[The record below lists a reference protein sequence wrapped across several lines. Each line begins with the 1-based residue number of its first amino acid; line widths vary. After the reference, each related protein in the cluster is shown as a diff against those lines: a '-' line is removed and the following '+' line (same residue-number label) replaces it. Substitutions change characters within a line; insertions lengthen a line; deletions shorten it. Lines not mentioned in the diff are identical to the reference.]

1 MRKIILLGGIFL
13 FGALVPFIPSMT
25 VVELFFLLIPFV
37 MVFLMTLL
45 YLVITLF
52 NKNLNSRK
60 ALFIFS
66 VLPVFII
73 AQFSSG
79 FTIDKVQRFRSD
91 GIIADIEQ
99 VKNRTGKFPES
110 YRTSLGIKYQKKSDQ
125 DSYQIS
131 YSRGFMVLEKYRS
144 NEGKWESYGWND

>member
-1 MRKIILLGGIFL
+1 MRKITLLGIFL
-13 FGALVPFIPSMT
+13 FGALVPFIPSLT
-25 VVELFFLLIPFV
+25 VVELFFLLIPFALI
-37 MVFLMTLL
+37 FLVTLL

-66 VLPVFII
+66 ILPVFVV
-73 AQFSSG
+73 AQILSG
-79 FTIDKVQRFRSD
+79 FTIDKVQRFRSNR
-91 GIIADIEQ
+91 IIGDIEQ
-99 VKNRTGKFPES
+99 IKNRTGKFPES
-110 YRTSLGIKYQKKSDQ
+110 YNPSLGIKYQKNSDQ

-144 NEGKWESYGWND
+144 DEGKWESYGWND